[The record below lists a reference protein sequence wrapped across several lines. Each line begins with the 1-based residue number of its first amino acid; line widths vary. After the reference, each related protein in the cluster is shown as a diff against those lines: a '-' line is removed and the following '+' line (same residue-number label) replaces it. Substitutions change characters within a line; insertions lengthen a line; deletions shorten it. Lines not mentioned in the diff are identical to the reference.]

1 MDLSIFFICILLITL
16 CNLINLIHL
25 FLLQVK
31 TAIENINIFCITFI
45 FLNSI
50 KSALGTS

>member
-16 CNLINLIHL
+16 FNLINLIHL

-31 TAIENINIFCITFI
+31 TAIENI
-45 FLNSI
+45 
-50 KSALGTS
+50 LGPV